1 METIIGTS
9 GCFLVSQGQEMK
21 DLTAS
26 GGRKAMRGRQCS
38 FLAQV

>member
-21 DLTAS
+21 DLTA
-26 GGRKAMRGRQCS
+26 
-38 FLAQV
+38 QVRSKKSHEY